1 MGLVSQPFAPGFLR
15 HRWQS
20 ACITQWN
27 LRLDKRFSDN
37 YFFNVSYTYSRLT
50 GNYSGLSSSDE
61 PDGLGVGRSSP
72 NVNRFFDLPFLGFNT
87 NGDPDNGLLATDR
100 PHALKLFGSYTFDW
114 KTSFGVW
121 IAREGTAPR

>member
-1 MGLVSQPFAPGFLR
+1 ME
-15 HRWQS
+15 
-20 ACITQWN
+20 
-27 LRLDKRFSDN
+27 LRLDKRFAQN

-87 NGDPDNGLLATDR
+87 NGEPDNGLTGNR
-100 PHALKLFGSYTFDW
+100 SPSRFE
-114 KTSFGVW
+114 GVRFLH
-121 IAREGTAPR
+121 I